1 MGRGW
6 RLRFVLPIQLFVKV
20 SRVLWEVEMILY
32 SILVQEVW
40 VLRVLFSPAFLSLT
54 PVFDAILPRPVVELI
69 HVMVVVLLLLELPI
83 RIQGG

>member
-1 MGRGW
+1 
-6 RLRFVLPIQLFVKV
+6 
-20 SRVLWEVEMILY
+20 MILY

-54 PVFDAILPRPVVELI
+54 LVFDTILPRPVVELI
-69 HVMVVVLLLLELPI
+69 HVMVVVLLLLELPV